1 VDPETNE
8 PRLYDGIVTRYEYCE
23 DKKKYMYWIVFPEDE
38 SGLYFSEYQVSKSLT
53 ELAPSQTPKQLE
65 DKYFGGDGLLDN
77 GIEKH

>member
-38 SGLYFSEYQVSKSLT
+38 SGLYFSEYQGEQVV
-53 ELAPSQTPKQLE
+53 
-65 DKYFGGDGLLDN
+65 DGVGAQPN
-77 GIEKH
+77 AKTVGRQIFWW